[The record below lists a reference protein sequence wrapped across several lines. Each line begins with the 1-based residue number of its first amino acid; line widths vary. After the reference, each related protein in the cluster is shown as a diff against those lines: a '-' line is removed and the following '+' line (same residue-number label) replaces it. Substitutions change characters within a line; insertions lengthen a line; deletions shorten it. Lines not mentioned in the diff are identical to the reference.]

1 MPVPYIQ
8 ERRILPPMRRFGAF
22 VVVVSLSGVVACG
35 GSCPPPV
42 EAAAVTAAKS
52 EPASGPEEAA
62 AEPSEHAA
70 PAEKSESAPA
80 ATAADAKPSEA
91 EADPA
96 FPEDASVAQ
105 AMAKVPQGTSRANID
120 PERLGE
126 SLQNEAVY
134 APCNVGGQH
143 FKVHVAV
150 WNGRAV
156 GVDVTTPNKK
166 LAACI
171 DKQIRAIEWKDKVRS
186 LNTVEY
192 SM

>member
-1 MPVPYIQ
+1 MN
-8 ERRILPPMRRFGAF
+8 RLGAG
-22 VVVVSLSGVVACG
+22 VLIVLLSSSVAGCG
-35 GSCPPPV
+35 GSCPPPA
-42 EAAAVTAAKS
+42 EASSVS
-52 EPASGPEEAA
+52 EPKESAPAEAT
-62 AEPSEHAA
+62 EPSSEPTEHAA
-70 PAEKSESAPA
+70 PAEKHESASA
-80 ATAADAKPSEA
+80 SSGTEAKPAES
-91 EADPA
+91 EADPE

-105 AMAKVPQGTSRANID
+105 AMAKVPQGTTRANID

-126 SLQNEAVY
+126 PLQSEALY
-134 APCNVGGQH
+134 EPCKVGGQH

-156 GVDVTTPNKK
+156 GVDVKTTNKA

-171 DKQIRAIEWKDKVRS
+171 DKQIRSIEWKDKVRS